1 MEGGSLLKTQTDW
14 VAGHFFFF
22 FSLSLRAG
30 VYDVAIENSRNLQYK
45 I

>member
-14 VAGHFFFF
+14 VAGHFF